1 MYVDGF
7 LLALKKDSLEAYKA
21 ILPRMTEFFKAQG
34 ATQYVECVGD
44 DVPYGKLTSFP
55 RAVMAEEDEVVIFS
69 WIVYPSKEVR
79 DAANQKMMANPD
91 MEGMMEGIEM
101 DGKRMIF
108 GGFTPISGL

>member
-7 LLALKKDSLEAYKA
+7 VLALNKNSLDAYKA
-21 ILPRMTEFFKAQG
+21 MLPEMVTFFKAQG

-55 RAVMAEEDEVVIFS
+55 RAVMATDDEVVIFS
-69 WIVYPSKEVR
+69 WIVYPSKEIR
-79 DAANQKMMANPD
+79 DAANQKMMSSPD
-91 MEGMMEGIEM
+91 MEKLMEGIEM

>member
-7 LLALKKDSLEAYKA
+7 LVAMNKNSLDAYKA
-21 ILPRMTEFFKAQG
+21 MLPKMASYFKELG

-55 RAVMAEEDEVVIFS
+55 RAVIATDDEVVIFA
-69 WIVYPSKEVR
+69 WVVYPSKEVR
-79 DAANQKMMANPD
+79 DAANKKMISDPA
-91 MEGMMEGIEM
+91 MEELMTGIEI

-108 GGFTPISGL
+108 GGFNPIIGL